1 MRPVFIKVVPLLFRV
16 DAELR
21 HARPDDFSSQPPP
34 APAES
39 TLKKLLAIKQ
49 AQPLDDHATDYIAL
63 RLAARRLWLTG
74 RRPTAEALATK
85 LGVSRRTLFYRFRR
99 HLVQKAIDEAEDPLS
114 PAEEDQVSTDT
125 LHDQV
130 VQVFQTVK
138 EIPARPKK
146 HINWKR

>member
-1 MRPVFIKVVPLLFRV
+1 MRPVFVKAVPLLFRL

-21 HARPDDFSSQPPP
+21 HARLDDFSSQPPP
-34 APAES
+34 APAEP
-39 TLKKLLAIKQ
+39 TLKKFLAVKQ

-63 RLAARRLWLTG
+63 RLAARRLWLAG

-85 LGVSRRTLFYRFRR
+85 LGVSRRTLFRRFRK
-99 HLVQKAIDEAEDPLS
+99 HLVQKAIDQAEDPLS
-114 PAEEDQVSTDT
+114 PAEEDQISTDT